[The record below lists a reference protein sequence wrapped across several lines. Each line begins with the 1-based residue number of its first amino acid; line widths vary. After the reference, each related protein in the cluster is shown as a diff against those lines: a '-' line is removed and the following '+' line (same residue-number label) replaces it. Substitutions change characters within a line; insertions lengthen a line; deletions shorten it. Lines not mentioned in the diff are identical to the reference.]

1 MLDSST
7 IAVRSYLPHPRSE
20 DATLQGTQWS
30 CLGRTLAVTTIGSCR
45 WDVSVP
51 ERQTTEGHMD
61 NYSPVSTIRWQ
72 ARNYR
77 RFELT
82 FPVRLRYQTGADIA
96 EIDGVSKNVSI
107 GGLLIRSAS
116 PIPPT
121 TAVSFVLSVHGKHAV
136 RPVHLMG
143 EGHV

>member
-1 MLDSST
+1 
-7 IAVRSYLPHPRSE
+7 
-20 DATLQGTQWS
+20 
-30 CLGRTLAVTTIGSCR
+30 
-45 WDVSVP
+45 
-51 ERQTTEGHMD
+51 MD

-107 GGLLIRSAS
+107 GGLLIRSAR
-116 PIPPT
+116 PIPPP

-143 EGHV
+143 EGQVVRMELERSNEGFAVAVRCNSPVTDLEDYLPS